1 MDRPYHVDPLDAA
14 ERARLEPWVS
24 NLDSPAFVLNGL
36 SQVTAAALFARYS
49 RSPKSLRRL
58 LLDEFLEGDAVVGGA
73 AQPAGRR
80 CMPRSR
86 RKICAIP
93 AVSSSRRIRMTSA
106 TPPGS

>member
-58 LLDEFLEGDAVVGGA
+58 LLDEFLEGDAAAGGGP
-73 AQPAGRR
+73 PAGRDGAGRARPR
-80 CMPRSR
+80 CSRSR
-86 RKICAIP
+86 G
-93 AVSSSRRIRMTSA
+93 SSST
-106 TPPGS
+106 